1 VFNPGGG
8 EGGASHGIG
17 KEEVVAGALEAA
29 TLLDSARL
37 EGAGMLD
44 CWAKVAGTVAC
55 CCEPKWLW
63 PAASV
68 VADIGPKWPVG
79 GFELGSE
86 LLECMGPGGAEAA
99 LSEPPSDVAVAQA
112 GGSPRD
118 DWGRMEEDS
127 MSSWNIVFSLLKG
140 RKMRQSGN

>member
-1 VFNPGGG
+1 MDVMFALRGRAWLHAAACWIVAKPGGG

-17 KEEVVAGALEAA
+17 REKVLAGAWKAA
-29 TLLDSARL
+29 TLLGSARF
-37 EGAGMLD
+37 EGASVLD
-44 CWAKVAGTVAC
+44 CWAEVAGTEAC

-68 VADIGPKWPVG
+68 VAGIGPNWPVG
-79 GFELGSE
+79 GFEQSSRLSE
-86 LLECMGPGGAEAA
+86 CIGTGGAEAA

-118 DWGRMEEDS
+118 D
-127 MSSWNIVFSLLKG
+127 
-140 RKMRQSGN
+140 